1 MMTFSDHKVFVVGGS
16 RGIGAAIVRRF
27 VAAGATVVFTYATSA
42 GAAHQLAAETGAQAL
57 QADAG
62 MRDELIAA
70 VRDAGSIDVFVYNAG
85 LLVFGDPLTLDADE
99 VDRMIDVNVRGAYFG
114 SVEASRL
121 MPDCGRI
128 IVIGSDTAD
137 SMPFPGLAAYVL
149 TKSAMQG
156 MARGLARDLGP
167 RNITINVIQPGPTD
181 TDMNPAN
188 GPRAAGML
196 KPMAIKRY
204 GTADEVASL
213 TLYLAGTQARGIT
226 GAMHTI
232 DGGFAA

>member
-1 MMTFSDHKVFVVGGS
+1 MDFTDRKVFVVGGS

-27 VAAGATVVFTYATSA
+27 ALAGATVIFTYAASA
-42 GAAHQLAAETGAQAL
+42 TAAHQLAAETGAQAL
-57 QADAG
+57 RADAG
-62 MRDELIAA
+62 SRDELIAA
-70 VRDAGSIDVFVYNAG
+70 VRDAGAIDVFVYNAG
-85 LLVFGDPLTLDADE
+85 LLAFGDPLTLDADE
-99 VDRMIDVNVRGAYFG
+99 IDRMIDVNVRGAYFG

-121 MPDCGRI
+121 MPEGGRI
-128 IVIGSDTAD
+128 LVIGSDTAD

-149 TKSAMQG
+149 TKAAMQG

-167 RNITINVIQPGPTD
+167 RGITINVIQPGPTD
-181 TDMNPAN
+181 TDMNPAD

-196 KPMAIKRY
+196 EPMAIKRY